1 MYDKIFLTR
10 TVNLVGYKSLIG
22 ITLII
27 LTASTALAV
36 IFLVGDDEGCSLFL
50 KNDFEFDL
58 SFLSSIPIAA
68 SLR

>member
-27 LTASTALAV
+27 LTTSTALAV
-36 IFLVGDDEGCSLFL
+36 IFLVGDDEGF
-50 KNDFEFDL
+50 
-58 SFLSSIPIAA
+58 
-68 SLR
+68 